1 MRCSNWPREDD
12 GSKLSAHYS
21 YCCRPCGLNN
31 ICGLPSSVDH
41 TSNLSKTTGSFADK
55 NIIKIN
61 MTRKMTYSQGNE
73 VLKSREVE
81 SVTYYA
87 QLVSAYLCM
96 TVIGV
101 QLDPS

>member
-1 MRCSNWPREDD
+1 
-12 GSKLSAHYS
+12 
-21 YCCRPCGLNN
+21 
-31 ICGLPSSVDH
+31 
-41 TSNLSKTTGSFADK
+41 
-55 NIIKIN
+55 

-87 QLVSAYLCM
+87 QLVSAYLDM

>member
-1 MRCSNWPREDD
+1 
-12 GSKLSAHYS
+12 
-21 YCCRPCGLNN
+21 
-31 ICGLPSSVDH
+31 
-41 TSNLSKTTGSFADK
+41 
-55 NIIKIN
+55 
-61 MTRKMTYSQGNE
+61 MTYSQGNE

-101 QLDPS
+101 QLDPSWIWIPDWFDYGWKWTQITLENLWN